1 MSTHTNEHLEI
12 TYQLKNFSLQQIADS
27 GQCFCIEPVAP
38 SSYCLLSQGKYARIR
53 QKDDTVILMC
63 APGDQGFWENYLDIA
78 TDYEAIINSVNPDD
92 TYLCQAADY
101 GRGIRILRQDP
112 WEMIIT
118 FIISQQKTIPAI
130 RQAVEQLS
138 RQYGSPIQTVSSPS
152 DTSGTNTIYAFPT
165 PQQLSAAALEDLQNL
180 KLGYR
185 AKYIFKTTQDVCNRL
200 LDLEYLKTLNY
211 QDSMSYL
218 KQFYGIG
225 EKVANC
231 ICLFGL
237 HHIDAFPVDTW
248 IQKIL
253 MAEYYPKH
261 PRRYKALPKSALMET
276 IINDNFH
283 FYKGFRG
290 VMQQYIF
297 YYERER
303 LGRTE
308 L

>member
-1 MSTHTNEHLEI
+1 MSRGLGDV
-12 TYQLKNFSLQQIADS
+12 YK
-27 GQCFCIEPVAP
+27 
-38 SSYCLLSQGKYARIR
+38 R
-53 QKDDTVILMC
+53 Q
-63 APGDQGFWENYLDIA
+63 
-78 TDYEAIINSVNPDD
+78 
-92 TYLCQAADY
+92 
-101 GRGIRILRQDP
+101 
-112 WEMIIT
+112 
-118 FIISQQKTIPAI
+118 
-130 RQAVEQLS
+130 
-138 RQYGSPIQTVSSPS
+138 
-152 DTSGTNTIYAFPT
+152 
-165 PQQLSAAALEDLQNL
+165 
-180 KLGYR
+180 
-185 AKYIFKTTQDVCNRL
+185 
-200 LDLEYLKTLNY
+200 EYLKTLNY

>member
-118 FIISQQKTIPAI
+118 FIISQQKTIPKIREAI
-130 RQAVEQLS
+130 KALSKTYGTRHTNFCGETYWSFPTPRQLS
-138 RQYGSPIQTVSSPS
+138 RATL
-152 DTSGTNTIYAFPT
+152 DELKAM
-165 PQQLSAAALEDLQNL
+165 

-185 AKYIFKTTQDVCNRL
+185 AKYIYQTCQDAVSQK
-200 LDLEYLKTLNY
+200 LDLAALGQMSYDEA
-211 QDSMSYL
+211 MSYL
-218 KQFYGIG
+218 MQFYGIG

-237 HHIDAFPVDTW
+237 HHVEAFPVDTW

-253 MAEYYPKH
+253 DKEYWRPEYESFPKS
-261 PRRYKALPKSALMET
+261 RRYAAMVQ
-276 IINDNFH
+276 DH
-283 FYKGFRG
+283 FGMYQGCAG

-297 YYERER
+297 FYERS
-303 LGRTE
+303 RTIKNPRP
-308 L
+308 